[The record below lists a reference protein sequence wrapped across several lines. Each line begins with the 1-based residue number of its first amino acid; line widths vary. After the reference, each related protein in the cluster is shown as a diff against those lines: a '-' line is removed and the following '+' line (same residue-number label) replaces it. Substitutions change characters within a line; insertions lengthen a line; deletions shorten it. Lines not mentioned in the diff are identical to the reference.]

1 MMITLDA
8 MAERYHL
15 LPSDILAKGTTF
27 DLRVLDVGASW
38 NRHQQQQHQASI
50 NPNKPST
57 KNHTRDSRALT
68 QEVMNQMIETAR
80 KKHDQRKTNNT
91 R

>member
-38 NRHQQQQHQASI
+38 NRHQQQQHQAGI
-50 NPNKPST
+50 NNTPST
-57 KNHTRDSRALT
+57 KSHTRDSRALT
-68 QEVMNQMIETAR
+68 QEALSQMIETAR